1 MSRYVKSSPHF
12 FRPVG
17 RSMLLGLAVLLLL
30 AALVPAPL
38 ETPADPAHAPNPA
51 KSAWFLLWIQELV
64 SYSTLAIYVA
74 VALAGVPRGP
84 ALAAGAEA
92 RARPLAPPRAPA
104 ARGGRARGGG
114 SRPRPHRRGASPQ
127 GARLAARAALL
138 IAALLLGGCLKAP
151 STAGRETG
159 CRSCHEAHYVR
170 EGACRDC
177 HRGNEGARR
186 VELAHER
193 LLTGR
198 AAEHRL
204 AEGLAVREGQR
215 LVETLA
221 CRRCHAIGGK
231 GNRLATS
238 LDAVA
243 WRREQAQLVSS
254 IREPVEN
261 MPRFGLDEEQA
272 EAIVAFLLRSGSP
285 DPPQDTYRVHFTRG
299 ASPSP
304 TVFEKECGGCH
315 RFLGPA
321 GPVGTG
327 SAGPNLSGLFTPFYP
342 PTAPGER
349 PWTDKALADWLRNP
363 RASRAHSTM
372 PPVALGEDD
381 LRKVTAELGGPGA
394 GTAPR

>member
-1 MSRYVKSSPHF
+1 M
-12 FRPVG
+12 
-17 RSMLLGLAVLLLL
+17 
-30 AALVPAPL
+30 
-38 ETPADPAHAPNPA
+38 
-51 KSAWFLLWIQELV
+51 
-64 SYSTLAIYVA
+64 
-74 VALAGVPRGP
+74 
-84 ALAAGAEA
+84 
-92 RARPLAPPRAPA
+92 
-104 ARGGRARGGG
+104 
-114 SRPRPHRRGASPQ
+114 
-127 GARLAARAALL
+127 AARAALL
-138 IAALLLGGCLKAP
+138 IAALLLGGCLKAQ
-151 STAGRETG
+151 SRAAGEQG

-170 EGACRDC
+170 EGACQDC
-177 HRGNEGARR
+177 HRGNPDAER

-198 AAEHRL
+198 AAFLRL
-204 AEGLAVREGQR
+204 PDSPAMREGR
-215 LVETLA
+215 DLVEALA
-221 CRRCHAIGGK
+221 CRRCHAIGEK

-238 LDAVA
+238 LDAVV
-243 WRREQAQLVSS
+243 WKREQAQLVLS

-304 TVFEKECGGCH
+304 GVFEKECGGCH
-315 RFLGPA
+315 RLLGPA

-327 SAGPNLSGLFTPFYP
+327 TTGPNLSGLFTPFYP

-381 LRKVTAELGGPGA
+381 LRKVTAELGGAGA
-394 GTAPR
+394 GKAPR